1 MLRNNEIRNWRVGWR
16 ERERKKQLVYGE
28 ASWELLLDKVVIN
41 NMVNRIWPEYTQMV
55 TKVFLPPLLA
65 L

>member
-1 MLRNNEIRNWRVGWR
+1 M